1 MINTKSFQSKP
12 RVVAVRYGI
21 TKGTPMSRDTGEEPC
36 VSSEEARAIIAK
48 ENEFIS
54 GFGYYVNWAMLVYD
68 DGTTENL
75 R

>member
-1 MINTKSFQSKP
+1 
-12 RVVAVRYGI
+12 
-21 TKGTPMSRDTGEEPC
+21 MSRDTGEEPC